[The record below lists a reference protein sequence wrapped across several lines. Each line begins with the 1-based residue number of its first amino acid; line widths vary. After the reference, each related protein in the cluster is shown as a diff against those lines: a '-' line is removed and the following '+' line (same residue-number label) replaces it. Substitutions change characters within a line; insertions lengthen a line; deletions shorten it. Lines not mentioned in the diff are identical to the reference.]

1 MEAGRTLS
9 PNASQDPPR
18 KIYSLSQLGESLKR
32 TLEQVT
38 HGRELWFKAEIAKLT
53 TSPSGHMYLELVEE
67 AKGVRLASMRGTLW
81 KSQRAKVL
89 ESLGESAQ
97 HVLSPGSEIV
107 FTANI
112 QYHPVYGISLVIEDI
127 DVSAMIGEAE
137 KRKRETLANLKAQGA
152 LEWNKEIPLP
162 RLVQRVALIGSPG
175 TSGFRDFGT
184 HLMLN
189 EWGVGFDVEVF
200 PATVQGKDA
209 PGAICL
215 ALEKAAE
222 WNPDAVVLVRGGGS
236 ALDLDAFNNLDLCL
250 AIAQCP
256 HAVLTGIGHETD
268 LSVADLVA
276 HRSFKTPTAVADFL
290 VDHLV
295 NEGGKLAEWRAVLG
309 QLGLERL
316 ACEREQ
322 CAQITQALAL
332 HPQQMLAAEA
342 LQLSHAKEHMAS
354 LARQALE
361 RHAQQL
367 NHMIDTVQ
375 TLSPQNTLKRGFSLV
390 HKDGKSV
397 SDAGSLHVG
406 DVLHLRFHRGSAE
419 VTVSRVSSTSDE

>member
-1 MEAGRTLS
+1 LN

-38 HGRELWFKAEIAKLT
+38 LGREFWFKAEIAKLT

-67 AKGVRLASMRGTLW
+67 AEGVRLASMRGTLW

-97 HVLSPGSEIV
+97 HILSPGTEIV

-152 LEWNKEIPLP
+152 LEWNKAIALP

-215 ALEKAAE
+215 ALEKAAAC
-222 WNPDAVVLVRGGGS
+222 NPDAVVLVRGGGS

-250 AIAQCP
+250 AIAQYP

-290 VDHLV
+290 VDRLV
-295 NEGGKLAEWRAVLG
+295 NEGGKLAEWRAILG

-316 ACEREQ
+316 AREREQ

-342 LQLSHAKEHMAS
+342 LKLSHAREHMAS

-361 RHAQQL
+361 RHAQKL

-375 TLSPQNTLKRGFSLV
+375 TLSPQNTLRRGFSLV

-397 SDAGSLHVG
+397 SDAGSLSVG

>member
-1 MEAGRTLS
+1 
-9 PNASQDPPR
+9 
-18 KIYSLSQLGESLKR
+18 LKR

-67 AKGVRLASMRGTLW
+67 AEGVRLASMRGTLW

-97 HVLSPGSEIV
+97 HVLSPGTEIV

-152 LEWNKEIPLP
+152 LEWNKAIALP

-215 ALEKAAE
+215 ALEKAAAC
-222 WNPDAVVLVRGGGS
+222 NPDAVVLVRGGGS

-290 VDHLV
+290 VDRLV
-295 NEGGKLAEWRAVLG
+295 NEGGKLAEWRAILG

-316 ACEREQ
+316 AREREQ

-342 LQLSHAKEHMAS
+342 LKLSHAREHMAS

-361 RHAQQL
+361 RHAQKL

-375 TLSPQNTLKRGFSLV
+375 TLSPQNTLRRGFSLV

-397 SDAGSLHVG
+397 SDAGSLSVG

>member
-9 PNASQDPPR
+9 PNANQDPPR

-67 AKGVRLASMRGTLW
+67 AEGVRLASMRGTLW

-97 HVLSPGSEIV
+97 HVLSPGTEIV

-112 QYHPVYGISLVIEDI
+112 QYHPIYGISLVIEDI

-152 LEWNKEIPLP
+152 LEWNKEIALP

-215 ALEKAAE
+215 ALEKAAA
-222 WNPDAVVLVRGGGS
+222 WNPDAVVLVRGAALPSIWTPSTTSICAWPLRNAPMRSSRASAMKPTSAWRTLWRTARSKPHSRGG
-236 ALDLDAFNNLDLCL
+236 LF
-250 AIAQCP
+250 
-256 HAVLTGIGHETD
+256 
-268 LSVADLVA
+268 
-276 HRSFKTPTAVADFL
+276 
-290 VDHLV
+290 
-295 NEGGKLAEWRAVLG
+295 GGPP
-309 QLGLERL
+309 
-316 ACEREQ
+316 CERR
-322 CAQITQALAL
+322 
-332 HPQQMLAAEA
+332 
-342 LQLSHAKEHMAS
+342 
-354 LARQALE
+354 RQTRRVAC
-361 RHAQQL
+361 RPGA
-367 NHMIDTVQ
+367 T
-375 TLSPQNTLKRGFSLV
+375 
-390 HKDGKSV
+390 
-397 SDAGSLHVG
+397 
-406 DVLHLRFHRGSAE
+406 RFG
-419 VTVSRVSSTSDE
+419 TPGP

>member
-9 PNASQDPPR
+9 PNASQDPTR

-67 AKGVRLASMRGTLW
+67 AEGVRLASMRGTLW

-97 HVLSPGSEIV
+97 HVLSPGTEIV

-152 LEWNKEIPLP
+152 LEWNKAIALP

-215 ALEKAAE
+215 ALEKAAAC
-222 WNPDAVVLVRGGGS
+222 NPDAVVLVRGGGS

-290 VDHLV
+290 VDRLV
-295 NEGGKLAEWRAVLG
+295 NEGGKLAEWRAILG

-316 ACEREQ
+316 AREREQ

-342 LQLSHAKEHMAS
+342 LKLSHAREHMAS

-361 RHAQQL
+361 RHAQKL

-375 TLSPQNTLKRGFSLV
+375 TLSPQNTLRRGFSLV

-397 SDAGSLHVG
+397 SDAGSLSVG